1 MWDTLKGKALETVE
15 ALRPALPSLPSL
27 PSFPTL
33 PVLPTLPT
41 LSVFS
46 SFPALLRPQVKE
58 AMEDTP
64 EAESDSPVIRV
75 IQKMIRYIKRFL
87 EIAFFPFLSFLMASF
102 IANEMIIYPA
112 PIRLA
117 FFLFTFL
124 LCLSSTFI
132 VVLLC
137 LFYLCKWGYHYYVNE
152 MSGGPKRI
160 IMPTLFAFLPLTTK
174 TYSNRLINWLATPF
188 QYGEK
193 WSKKDGEELKQR
205 MELYETALKESF
217 PYVEAL
223 KNQDPFEEQ
232 LQKIAKVFEELHQPP
247 PTPPEAT
254 LPPTIQPINPENTA
268 RFVAAPAGPLPP
280 VIQPAPA
287 PAQ

>member
-15 ALRPALPSLPSL
+15 ALRPALPTLPS
-27 PSFPTL
+27 
-33 PVLPTLPT
+33 LPTLPT

-46 SFPALLRPQVKE
+46 SLPALLRPQVKE
-58 AMEDTP
+58 AMEDAP
-64 EAESDSPVIRV
+64 EPESDSPVIRV
-75 IQKMIRYIKRFL
+75 IQKMIRYIKRFI

-102 IANEMIIYPA
+102 IANEMIVYPA

-117 FFLFTFL
+117 FFLFILL

-132 VVLLC
+132 VVVFC

-174 TYSNRLINWLATPF
+174 KYPNGFVNFLAKPF
-188 QYGEK
+188 QYGEL

-223 KNQDPFEEQ
+223 KNQDPFEGQ

-247 PTPPEAT
+247 PALPEAT
-254 LPPTIQPINPENTA
+254 LPPTIQPINPENAA
-268 RFVAAPAGPLPP
+268 RFAATPAGPLPP
-280 VIQPAPA
+280 VIQPASAPTPA
-287 PAQ
+287 PTQ